1 MRDSNSSRSFLND
14 RTDVVEMT
22 PREVKKLIVVKKSR
36 EKKSISALNQD
47 SRRFSIMKKSQMMAP
62 YKSSNYNSVSQA
74 NQRYRMN
81 L

>member
-22 PREVKKLIVVKKSR
+22 PREIKKLIVVKKSR